1 MDENLKLEATKIFE
15 EIKRMSMP
23 RICITPMLYI
33 EDKDWK
39 KLIYILLEIKSK
51 IEPQIGSPLIIVAN
65 DFFGQIKTIDFP

>member
-33 EDKDWK
+33 EDKDWR
-39 KLIYILLEIKSK
+39 KLLYILLEIKSK